1 MDLTALTDE
10 QLDQHRIDVLNEIER
25 RQRLAQAP
33 TQVAQIARAYL
44 ADGGSVDTLTQAVI
58 DGTAD

>member
-33 TQVAQIARAYL
+33 EQVAQIARSYI
-44 ADGGSVDTLTQAVI
+44 ADGGSVDTLTQALL
-58 DGTAD
+58 DSTAG

>member
-1 MDLTALTDE
+1 MDFTALTDE

-33 TQVAQIARAYL
+33 AQVAQIARSYIE
-44 ADGGSVDTLTQAVI
+44 DGGSVDTLTQAVT
-58 DGTAD
+58 DSASA